1 MTDAPPLPERY
12 SDLPSDADWLDRNFM
27 VAASG
32 GYDWVLEDS
41 YQHCSVTELEIMQVD
56 EHIFKKSSLLTFL
69 YFSNYHS
76 YFS

>member
-12 SDLPSDADWLDRNFM
+12 SDLPSDADWLDRNFL

-56 EHIFKKSSLLTFL
+56 EQIFNNRPLLIFLSLFL
-69 YFSNYHS
+69 L
-76 YFS
+76 